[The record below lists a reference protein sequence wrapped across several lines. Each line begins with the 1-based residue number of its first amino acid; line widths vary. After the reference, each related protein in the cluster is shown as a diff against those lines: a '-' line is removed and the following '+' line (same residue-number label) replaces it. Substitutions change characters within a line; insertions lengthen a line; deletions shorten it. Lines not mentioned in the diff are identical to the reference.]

1 MSMSRIDWEHLP
13 EQVHHAVEAHTGPVI
28 MAETVSGGKNSQIA
42 ACVFTAEQRLFVKG
56 MPSDHPQHPSQQ
68 REAAIN
74 PYVAPRLAPTILWR
88 VQDGGWDLLGFE
100 YVSGRHADYAPG
112 SSDLPRV
119 LRLAGELA
127 QVDTPPA
134 QVVRTVEQRWAA
146 HADPGAAKRW
156 RGGRTLLHTDFAS
169 HNVLL
174 GEARDWLIDW
184 AWPTV
189 GPAWVDPVVLILRL
203 MEAGHTAAQADAE
216 CRALPAW
223 QGADREDVASFS
235 AANARLWKSIAEH
248 DPESWKQHM
257 VRLAGEW
264 CDYWAGL
271 G

>member
-13 EQVHHAVEAHTGPVI
+13 EQVRHAVEAHTGPFLK
-28 MAETVSGGKNSQIA
+28 AETVSGGKNSQIA

-88 VQDGGWDLLGFE
+88 VQDGGWDLLAFE

-112 SSDLPRV
+112 SPDLPRV

-134 QVVRTVEQRWAA
+134 QVVRTVEQRWSA
-146 HADPGAAKRW
+146 HADPGAAERW
-156 RGGRTLLHTDFAS
+156 RGGQALLHTDFAS

-174 GEARDWLIDW
+174 GETRDWLIDW
-184 AWPTV
+184 AWPTI

-235 AANARLWKSIAEH
+235 AANARLWKSITEH
-248 DPESWKQHM
+248 DPEPWKQHM
-257 VRLAGEW
+257 ARLAGEW

-271 G
+271 S